1 MFRIGE
7 RIGDF
12 EFDVFL
18 NDDEKRVKFSD
29 FRGKWLVLLF
39 YPADFTF
46 ICPTELEEAADHY
59 AEFSKLNAEV
69 VSFSRDTVFVHKAW
83 HDNSEAIKKVGFPM
97 AADPTGE
104 ICKAF
109 GTYMEKEGLCC
120 RATFLIDPDGIV
132 KSIEMHD
139 NSIGRS
145 TKEILRKLQ
154 ACIFVKNNKGLVC
167 PASWEPGKK
176 TLKPGMDLVGKI

>member
-1 MFRIGE
+1 MFKVGE
-7 RIGDF
+7 KISDF

-18 NDDEKRVKFSD
+18 NDAEKKVKFSD
-29 FRGKWLVLLF
+29 FSGKWLVLLF

-46 ICPTELEEAADHY
+46 VCPTELEEAAINY
-59 AEFSKLNAEV
+59 NEFTKLGAEV

-83 HDNSEAIKKVGFPM
+83 HDNSPAIKKVTFPM

-109 GTYMEKEGLCC
+109 GTAGEKESLCC
-120 RATFLIDPDGIV
+120 RATFIIDPDGVV

-167 PASWEPGKK
+167 PASWQPGMK
-176 TLKPGMDLVGKI
+176 TL